1 MPSSGEGSNVVYGIA
16 KIEDFEPG
24 QHVLFSKTF
33 TEEDLERFIEIT
45 GDMNPLHVDEEFAA
59 TTRFGR
65 RIVHGM
71 LAASILSTM
80 VGMLL
85 PGTGAIY
92 RSQTIRFLRPVY
104 LGETVTAH
112 FVVRSVDRAKHR
124 LEIDS
129 WIENEAGQRV
139 IEGTCEAGLLREDG
153 R

>member
-1 MPSSGEGSNVVYGIA
+1 VADGIA
-16 KIEDFEPG
+16 RIEDFEPG
-24 QHVLFSKTF
+24 QHVLFIKTF
-33 TEEDLERFIEIT
+33 TEADLQRFIEIT
-45 GDMNPLHVDEEFAA
+45 GDVNPLHVDEEFAA

-92 RSQTIRFLRPVY
+92 RSQTIRFMRPVY

-112 FVVRSVDRAKHR
+112 FVVRSVDREKHR

-129 WIENEAGQRV
+129 WIENEAGERV
-139 IEGTCEAGLLREDG
+139 IEGTCEAGLLRADG
-153 R
+153 E